1 MTDTTLTLV
10 RRMAASPDTVF
21 DALTRPEQIALWWGP
36 DAGPVLVTETD
47 VRVGSTSQFE
57 TMLRQCAGV

>member
-21 DALTRPEQIALWWGP
+21 DALTRPEQIALWWGSNSHF
-36 DAGPVLVTETD
+36 VII
-47 VRVGSTSQFE
+47 
-57 TMLRQCAGV
+57 LRIWVVF